1 MSNHNKMAAIALS
14 LGVSLGTMAQS
25 PIVYAKTMDVKE
37 VASTTE
43 AKEYTVSTD
52 EELANALDAIKAQSE
67 QEAAITLKADVKVPV
82 QDYKAY
88 FGVDGKHI
96 TVKSDGLLHELRF
109 PQNIGVLKGDCTFD
123 NVTVSGDRLFCG
135 GYTTEFTENSKIQLN
150 ETLYGGG
157 YKTPVNSTHV
167 VIAGNGYINP
177 YSSSG
182 LHDVIGGSYQGSV
195 EGDTYLEITGNI
207 KMQGGNHLNPGCMKG
222 DGSSGDGRDVP
233 DVYVGGNAT
242 LIYDNKNSTAA
253 SPAIEGTYGCEMK
266 GNVTLDVRAGCVA
279 GIVGTEEPVDKS
291 IIRGN
296 LHIIAGNPA
305 YENTNQV
312 LRLGSNWPIIGA
324 GNSFATYPG
333 VKGNYTVG
341 GNITIDTYENAWA
354 WDKGT
359 TPDSYDLPEIYGAL
373 RGNVGGNITIN
384 AHGSHVQNIF
394 GASDSVVQGSVTVNA
409 TDVELKNSE
418 YDTEDDEGYIFG
430 LWKRG
435 IPATANGPVTINV
448 NGGDVGLVMA
458 TDQTSVP
465 ANSSINVMG
474 NPKIR
479 KGIRGTQARS
489 YSKDYPVANIH
500 DCEATIPFIKGMSQV
515 NITNNSAVTAH
526 IMTSNAGLL
535 VEKGSTLTT
544 DNGQVW
550 IWGDTVI
557 NGTWEQLHSQTE
569 DYNDIYVMGTTNVGP
584 KGLLI
589 NHGTS
594 NLDGNVTNQGTIAF
608 LGDAYL
614 QGDFISDDGELRLP
628 VVSEN
633 YNGTNSIDMMVK
645 KSSTGNSKVLI
656 VDPSDYT
663 KAVNPKLGDNYI
675 LSNGSEDKKEKE
687 EVIYY
692 LQNENKKDGYF
703 LKSTDDVGRKY
714 TNMWQVAKISSYKV
728 QYEFKSCTDEK
739 ELPQKILDLLPK
751 DDTDYPLDTEIKAKQ
766 PEKTRVEVEDGFW
779 NFDGYDKDSL
789 KSNENAKFIG
799 KWNFHPNATKLN
811 EVPSISASDKTLTVG
826 DTFDVKKDVTAKDTE
841 DGDVTGSV
849 VVESSNV
856 DTNTVGSYQVTYRV
870 TDSQGASS
878 TKTITVIVNPKME
891 ALNEV
896 PTIKAEDKTITVGD
910 KFDVKKDV
918 TATDKED
925 GDLTDKIDV
934 VKNDVDTTKPGT
946 YEVVYKVTDS
956 KGASKKKTVYVTVNP
971 KMEALNEVPTI
982 KAEDK
987 TITVGDKFDVKKDVT
1002 ATDKEDGDL
1011 TDKIDVVKNDV
1022 DTTKPGTYEVVYKVT
1037 DSKGAS
1043 KKKTVYV
1050 TVNPKMEEIN
1060 WIPVIS
1066 ASDRAL
1072 TVGDVFNVMDGV
1084 SASDHEDGDITGSVV
1099 VESSNVDTNT
1109 VGSYQVTYRVTDSQG
1124 ASSTK
1129 TITVI
1134 VNPKMEEINWMP
1146 VISASDKVLTVGD
1159 VFNVMDGVSASDH
1172 EDGDVTG
1179 SVVVESSNVD
1189 TNTVGSYQVTYRVTD
1204 SQGASSTKTI
1214 TVIVNPK
1221 MEALNEVPTIKAED
1235 KTITVGD
1242 KFDVKK
1248 DVTATDKEDG
1258 DLTDKI
1264 EVIRN
1269 EVDTGKAGTYEVTYK
1284 VTDSQGASSTKTILV
1299 TVNPKMESLNEVP
1312 TIKAEDKTITV
1323 GDKFDVKKDVSAT
1336 DKEDGDLTDKI
1347 EVVKNDVDTTKPG
1360 TYEVTYK
1367 VTDSKGASKK
1377 KTIKVTVNPKMET
1390 LNEVPTIKAE
1400 DKTITV
1406 GDTFDA
1412 KKDVTAKD
1420 TEDGDLT
1427 DKIEVVKNDVDT
1439 TKSGTYEVTYKV
1451 TDSKGAST
1459 TKTIR
1464 VTVVK
1469 KDVST
1474 STDKPAKPNNS
1485 GKLNTGAQT
1494 NVLLWTTSLIASGIA
1509 VIGAYRKKRKGN

>member
-1 MSNHNKMAAIALS
+1 MSNYNKMAAIALS

-67 QEAAITLKADVKVPV
+67 QEAVLTLKADLKVPT

-88 FGVDGKHI
+88 FGVAGKHI
-96 TVKSDGLLHELRF
+96 IVKSDGLLHKLYF
-109 PQNIGVLKGDCTFD
+109 PQGIGILTGDCTFD
-123 NVTVSGDRLFCG
+123 DVTVSGYRLFCG
-135 GYTTEFTENSKIQLN
+135 GYATEFTENSKIQLS

-157 YKTPVNSTHV
+157 YKTTVNSTHV

-177 YSSSG
+177 SSSSG

-195 EGDTYLEITGNI
+195 KGDTYLEITGNI

-305 YENTNQV
+305 YENTDQV

-418 YDTEDDEGYIFG
+418 YDTEYDEGYIFG
-430 LWKRG
+430 LWERG
-435 IPATANGPVTINV
+435 IPATANGPVTVNV

-465 ANSSINVMG
+465 AKSSINVTG
-474 NPKIR
+474 KPKIR
-479 KGIRGTQARS
+479 TGIRGTQASS
-489 YSKDYPVANIH
+489 YSKDYPVANIN
-500 DCEATIPFIKGMSQV
+500 DCKATIPFIKGMSQV
-515 NITNNSAVTAH
+515 NITGHSNVTAH
-526 IMTSNAGLL
+526 IMTHDAGLL
-535 VEKGSTLTT
+535 VEKDNTLTT
-544 DNGQVW
+544 DDNQVW

-569 DYNDIYVMGTTNVGP
+569 NYNDIFVSGTTNVGP
-584 KGLLI
+584 NGFLI

-594 NLDGNVTNQGTIAF
+594 NLKGNVTNQGTIAF

-614 QGDFISDDGELRLP
+614 QGDFISNDGELRLP

-633 YNGTNSIDMMVK
+633 YNGSNSIDMMVK

-656 VDPSDYT
+656 VDPLDYT
-663 KAVNPKLGDNYI
+663 KAVNPQLGDNYI

-692 LQNENKKDGYF
+692 LQNKKDGYF
-703 LKSTDDVGRKY
+703 LKSTDDVGGDY
-714 TNMWQVAKISSYKV
+714 TNMWQVAKVSSYKA
-728 QYEFKSCTDEK
+728 QYEFKSGTDEK
-739 ELPQKILDLLPK
+739 ELPQEVIDLLPE
-751 DDTDYPLDTEIKAKQ
+751 DDTDYPLDTEIKAKK
-766 PEKTRVEVEDGFW
+766 PEKTTVEVEDGFW
-779 NFDGYDKDSL
+779 NFDGYDKNSL
-789 KSNENAKFIG
+789 KSNENAKFVGTWKFECKKYSPTYKFVSNSDGKELPNEVNDLLPVDNKKYVIGSEISAKQPKKTTVKTIEGVWVFGGYEKDKLTSNEGVTFTG

-811 EVPSISASDKTLTVG
+811 EVPSISASDKTITVG
-826 DTFDVKKDVTAKDTE
+826 DTFDAKKDVTAKDTE
-841 DGDVTGSV
+841 DGD
-849 VVESSNV
+849 
-856 DTNTVGSYQVTYRV
+856 
-870 TDSQGASS
+870 
-878 TKTITVIVNPKME
+878 
-891 ALNEV
+891 
-896 PTIKAEDKTITVGD
+896 
-910 KFDVKKDV
+910 
-918 TATDKED
+918 
-925 GDLTDKIDV
+925 LTDKIEV
-934 VKNDVDTTKPGT
+934 VKNDVDTTKSGT

-956 KGASKKKTVYVTVNP
+956 KGASKKKTIKVTVNP
-971 KMEALNEVPTI
+971 KMEMLNEVPSI
-982 KAEDK
+982 SANDK
-987 TITVGDKFDVKKDVT
+987 TITVGDTFDAKKDVT
-1002 ATDKEDGDL
+1002 AKDTEDGDL
-1011 TDKIDVVKNDV
+1011 TGKIEVVKNDV

-1066 ASDRAL
+1066 VSDRVL

-1214 TVIVNPK
+1214 TVIMNPK
-1221 MEALNEVPTIKAED
+1221 MEALNEVPVINAVD
-1235 KTITVGD
+1235 KILTVGD
-1242 KFDVKK
+1242 TFDVKK
-1248 DVTATDKEDG
+1248 DVTASDTEDG
-1258 DLTDKI
+1258 NLTDKI

-1323 GDKFDVKKDVSAT
+1323 GDTFDAKKDVTAKDT
-1336 DKEDGDLTDKI
+1336 EDGNLTDKI

-1377 KTIKVTVNPKMET
+1377 KTIKVTVNPKMEM
-1390 LNEVPTIKAE
+1390 LNEVPSISAN

-1406 GDTFDA
+1406 GDKFDV

-1427 DKIEVVKNDVDT
+1427 DKIEVIKNDVDT
-1439 TKSGTYEVTYKV
+1439 TNPGTYEVVYKV

-1485 GKLNTGAQT
+1485 GKLNTSAQT

-1509 VIGAYRKKRKGN
+1509 VIGAYRKKRKEN